1 MDVSTIQLQPGKTQG
16 LNDDQYLP
24 STARVSPISQSWLQM
39 YQYIVVHLSPSPGGW
54 EGDHQLLRKQLVVV
68 NRFVKLSEDDNIVKI

>member
-24 STARVSPISQSWLQM
+24 STAPRVSPISQSYKCINTLWWCTCHQM
-39 YQYIVVHLSPSPGGW
+39 GGRA
-54 EGDHQLLRKQLVVV
+54 DHQLLRQLVVV

>member
-24 STARVSPISQSWLQM
+24 STAPRVSPISQSWLQM
-39 YQYIVVHLSPSPGGW
+39 YQYIVVHLSPGGREADDGGPG
-54 EGDHQLLRKQLVVV
+54 
-68 NRFVKLSEDDNIVKI
+68 